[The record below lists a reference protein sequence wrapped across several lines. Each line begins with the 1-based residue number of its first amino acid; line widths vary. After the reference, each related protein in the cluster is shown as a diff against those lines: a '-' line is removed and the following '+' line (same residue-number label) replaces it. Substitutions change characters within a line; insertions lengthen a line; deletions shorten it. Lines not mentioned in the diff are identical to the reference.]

1 MLFYLTTLNLAKF
14 LYENAPKLKEN
25 ETYRQVVA
33 AVEAWKH
40 ADFLCKNYI
49 LNGLDNTL
57 YNAYSS
63 IKTAKELWDSLE
75 KKYKTEDARTK
86 KFIVGKLLDYK
97 MVDSKTVLSQVQELQ
112 VILHEIHAEGMSVS
126 ESFQVAAIIEKLPP
140 SWKDFKNYPKHKRK
154 EMQLED
160 LIVRFGIEEDN
171 RSSERAVGN
180 HYMESKAN
188 IVGLCLFGNWLI

>member
-1 MLFYLTTLNLAKF
+1 
-14 LYENAPKLKEN
+14 
-25 ETYRQVVA
+25 
-33 AVEAWKH
+33 
-40 ADFLCKNYI
+40 
-49 LNGLDNTL
+49 
-57 YNAYSS
+57 
-63 IKTAKELWDSLE
+63 
-75 KKYKTEDARTK
+75 
-86 KFIVGKLLDYK
+86 

-188 IVGLCLFGNWLI
+188 IVGLCLFGN